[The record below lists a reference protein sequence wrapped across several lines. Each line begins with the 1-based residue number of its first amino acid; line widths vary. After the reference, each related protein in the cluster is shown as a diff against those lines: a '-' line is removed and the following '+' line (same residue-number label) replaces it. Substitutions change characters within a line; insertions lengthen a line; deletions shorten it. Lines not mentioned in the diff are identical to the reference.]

1 MVHTALAI
9 GRDAIAE
16 IVPTILD
23 KLIQLIGQVN
33 PISWTN
39 VSNRLDKSVQKAGQ
53 TCPILCSLSYQPV
66 VMRESFM
73 SYVSVDVALGVRPM
87 CSHLQK

>member
-1 MVHTALAI
+1 MLFA
-9 GRDAIAE
+9 D

-23 KLIQLIGQVN
+23 ELIQLIGHVN

-39 VSNRLDKSVQKAGQ
+39 VSNSLDKRVQS
-53 TCPILCSLSYQPV
+53 CSLSYQPV

>member
-23 KLIQLIGQVN
+23 KLIQLIGQVR

-39 VSNRLDKSVQKAGQ
+39 VSNRLDKPVQS
-53 TCPILCSLSYQPV
+53 CSLSYQPL
-66 VMRESFM
+66 VMRESLM
-73 SYVSVDVALGVRPM
+73 SYVSVDVALGAHPM
-87 CSHLQK
+87 CFHLQM